1 MFLPCRMKS
10 FSAITQPIV
19 ISPLPPNYALH
30 TLEEGEFFRKY
41 VKWRQIVNGVLQEWP
56 KACFSDENYVDF
68 FELFMYGL

>member
-1 MFLPCRMKS
+1 MPYEKLFGNHPTDSHL
-10 FSAITQPIV
+10 
-19 ISPLPPNYALH
+19 PLPPNYALH